1 LPAEGAVEKSQISF
15 VVAPDHLLR
24 TADELLRSRIRCAR
38 ELRRDIRVMAKAYID
53 EADELKRA
61 VREIQTN
68 AARIQIASLSPP
80 DIIEKA
86 KRLRTVQ
93 FPNEELQEKVRA
105 VANSYLLIAEKNQQH
120 FDEFKEKYR
129 DKLPPKK

>member
-1 LPAEGAVEKSQISF
+1 
-15 VVAPDHLLR
+15 
-24 TADELLRSRIRCAR
+24 
-38 ELRRDIRVMAKAYID
+38 MAKAYID